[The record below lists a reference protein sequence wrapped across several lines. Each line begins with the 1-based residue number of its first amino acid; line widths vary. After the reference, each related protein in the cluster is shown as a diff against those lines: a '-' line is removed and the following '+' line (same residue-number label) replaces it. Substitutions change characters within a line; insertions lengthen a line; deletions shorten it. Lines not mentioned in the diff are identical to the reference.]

1 MKAAFLAVA
10 LLSCAT
16 AAPAAEI
23 TRPAIVDPEVA
34 DYQRSDK
41 MEGVLRAVGSSTL
54 SNLLFRWGAEFRRLY
69 PTVDL
74 QITGGGSE
82 TAVPAL
88 LSGGAELGPMS
99 RPMSDAEVERFR
111 VKFGYL
117 PTRLTVAMD
126 AIAVYVN
133 KHNPLSRI
141 SFRELDAI
149 FSDTRKRGGPAIRTW
164 NQMGLSGEWIGRPI
178 LLKGPSPLQGLY
190 SVFRSS
196 VLNGGTY
203 RLAMRPEPVAS
214 SIVQAVATE
223 DNAIGFASHFLAAAR
238 TKTLAIAQNDAGP
251 YVLPTAEHSGDGSY
265 PLARKLFIYVNRAP
279 GMALSPLTREFLRFI
294 CSAQGQEITALGG
307 SFPLDAN
314 LAGRECAM
322 MIE

>member
-1 MKAAFLAVA
+1 
-10 LLSCAT
+10 
-16 AAPAAEI
+16 
-23 TRPAIVDPEVA
+23 
-34 DYQRSDK
+34 
-41 MEGVLRAVGSSTL
+41 
-54 SNLLFRWGAEFRRLY
+54 
-69 PTVDL
+69 
-74 QITGGGSE
+74 
-82 TAVPAL
+82 
-88 LSGGAELGPMS
+88 MS

-141 SFRELDAI
+141 SFRQLDAI
-149 FSDTRKRGGPAIRTW
+149 FSDTRKRGGSPIRTW
-164 NQMGLSGEWIGRPI
+164 NEMGLSGEWIGRPI

-190 SVFRSS
+190 SIFRSS

-223 DNAIGFASHFLAAAR
+223 DNAIGFASQFLAAAR
-238 TKTLAIAQNDAGP
+238 TKTLAIAENDAGP

-307 SFPLDAN
+307 NFPLDAD
-314 LAGRECAM
+314 LARRECAM